1 MSNEIIENKLDYLFK
16 KHQINSS
23 EQEFIISVV
32 KPIYEHREFL
42 KRSTSEFLHHDN
54 LTLGYHILEDMI
66 VSFKICK
73 KKKFSEKKTK
83 IVLLIAMMHDLYELP
98 WQNNDAFRTKHFFNK
113 HGFRHPIEAA
123 INAIT
128 WFPELFDDDEISSI
142 MLDGIIH
149 HMFPLPVLSIN
160 YNNYKKRE
168 LRNIQ
173 AFENLDK
180 KYKDMIIKSTSRKRI
195 GCISFSRP
203 FWIEGKV
210 MSNADKISSLDNFS
224 SIHGVLALVT
234 GNNKNIK
241 K

>member
-83 IVLLIAMMHDLYELP
+83 IVLLIAMMHDLYEFP

-128 WFPELFDDDEISSI
+128 WFPELFDDDEIASI
-142 MLDGIIH
+142 MLDSIIH

-180 KYKDMIIKSTSRKRI
+180 KYKKIIND
-195 GCISFSRP
+195 ISVIYF
-203 FWIEGKV
+203 
-210 MSNADKISSLDNFS
+210 ISSIYFFNCFESDPKIIFN
-224 SIHGVLALVT
+224 
-234 GNNKNIK
+234 
-241 K
+241 